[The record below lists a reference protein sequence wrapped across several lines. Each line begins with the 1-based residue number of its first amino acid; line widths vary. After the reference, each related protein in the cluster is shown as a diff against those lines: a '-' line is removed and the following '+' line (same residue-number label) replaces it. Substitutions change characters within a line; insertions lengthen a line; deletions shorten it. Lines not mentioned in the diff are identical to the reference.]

1 MTFNNLYTSG
11 EEFVLPN
18 GENYVGAYHVHVS
31 KGAMVG
37 GTHTTTPHDRLTPV
51 NSRVAERIKSLQAQ
65 LKGQMDSTIKKVGHL
80 DLLGLLLLRHLLR
93 PLPPHRLPPHPL
105 PRLLLH
111 PQDLLAAV
119 VVILA
124 AAVAAIN

>member
-65 LKGQMDSTIKKVGHL
+65 LKGQMDSTIKK
-80 DLLGLLLLRHLLR
+80 RRASR
-93 PLPPHRLPPHPL
+93 PSGPSSPASSSQTPPPSSPPPSS
-105 PRLLLH
+105 P
-111 PQDLLAAV
+111 PAPSAPSSGSSGGGGGYSGGGGGGY
-119 VVILA
+119 
-124 AAVAAIN
+124 